1 MKRIIRATSV
11 AVVSGVASALVVAA
25 ATCSSDDGTSGTT
38 AATTPPDASSAAGLD
53 YSVGQRTIELVDGSR
68 PTAADPERDLPERPN
83 RTFEVTLLYP
93 AEGAPETNPTPVTDA
108 ATADGE
114 FPLVVFSHGWTSSG
128 DWGPYVRRLTYWAG
142 AGYVVAAPTF
152 PLTSGFGA
160 GPGDYV
166 NQPADVSFV
175 IDELLAHAGRSDD
188 PLHEHLDADHVG
200 VAGHSLGAATTIG
213 LTFNSCCRD
222 TRIDA
227 AVEIAGTEFPFPGG
241 AYSGWPATPLLAIHG
256 ARDGTIAVAGSDE
269 LIDKARPPTYYLR
282 FPHGDH
288 GNVLA
293 ARPGA
298 LVDDAVTAFFDRYLK
313 DDPSQ
318 LDGLPDRARESG
330 LATFDARTH

>member
-1 MKRIIRATSV
+1 MTRLRALMF
-11 AVVSGVASALVVAA
+11 AAALVVAA

-38 AATTPPDASSAAGLD
+38 AAPTRPDASSAATLD
-53 YSVGQRTIELVDGSR
+53 YAVGQRTIELVDDAR
-68 PTAADPERDLPERPN
+68 PTAADARPTAADAKRKLPERPD

-93 AEGAPETNPTPVTDA
+93 AEGAPETYPTPVTDA
-108 ATADGE
+108 VIADGE
-114 FPLVVFSHGWTSSG
+114 FPLVVFSHGWTLSG

-152 PLTSGFGA
+152 PLTSGSGA

-175 IDELLAHAGRSDD
+175 IDELLARAVRPDD

-200 VAGHSLGAATTIG
+200 VAGHSLGAGTTIG

-227 AVEIAGTEFPFPGG
+227 AIEIAGTEFPFPDG
-241 AYSGWPATPLLAIHG
+241 AYTDWPATPLLAIHG
-256 ARDGTIAVAGSDE
+256 ARDRIIPVAGSDE

-282 FPHGDH
+282 FPDGDH
-288 GNVLA
+288 GNWLSA
-293 ARPGA
+293 QPGA
-298 LVDDAVTAFFDRYLK
+298 LVDDAVTAFFDLYLN

-318 LDGLPDRARESG
+318 LDGLPDRVEE
-330 LATFDARTH
+330 